1 MHERIYVCHTYYHV
15 YVTCLKELARK
26 DPAAAVDASKATLVL
41 SKMSTG
47 FGTLAERARTC
58 GLFEEVI
65 EFDEKRDDFFPELA
79 PLRKNT
85 GSIITN
91 MFNRIRF
98 CKRYAELEAPYVPVD
113 FRQYKDIYVFC
124 DSDPV
129 GYYLNA
135 NRIPYHAVEDG
146 LNCLKH
152 FHAAK
157 FDNRGAFGVKAWMAR
172 MGWIFIQNGYAK
184 YCIDME
190 VNDVSVIP
198 DEGTGAKPRYVEVPR
213 RGLVDALTE
222 DGKRLLC
229 DLFIENMD
237 ELRTALSQGADKPR
251 ILVLTEKIFDETE
264 RSERFAEIVNRY
276 RTWNGKE
283 TVVMVKPHPRDE
295 TDYRKVFAGNGDTVV
310 LASNFPVEMLNYIEG
325 LAFDAVVAVFTQTDA
340 IRFAQERISLRDE
353 FTWAAPEN
361 VQAGT

>member
-1 MHERIYVCHTYYHV
+1 MSRIYVCHTFYHV
-15 YVTCLKELARK
+15 YVTCLKELAQKK
-26 DPAAAVDASKATLVL
+26 DGSATLVL
-41 SKMSTG
+41 SKMSTD
-47 FGTLAERARTC
+47 FGTLAERARIC

-65 EFDEKRDDFFPELA
+65 GFDEKRDDFFPELA
-79 PLRKNT
+79 PLRKDT
-85 GSIITN
+85 GNIVTN

-98 CKRYAELEAPYVPVD
+98 CKRFPELEAPYVPVD
-113 FRQYKDIYVFC
+113 FRKYKDIYVFC

-129 GYYLNA
+129 GYFLNA
-135 NRIPYHAVEDG
+135 NKIPYHAVEDG

-157 FDNRGAFGVKAWMAR
+157 FDNRGAFPVKAWMAK

-184 YCIDME
+184 YCLDME
-190 VNDVSVIP
+190 VNDVSVI
-198 DEGTGAKPRYVEVPR
+198 DGEGSGAKPRYVEVPR
-213 RGLVDALTE
+213 SLLVDALTE
-222 DGKRLLC
+222 EDKRLLC

-237 ELRTALSQGADKPR
+237 ELRNALSRVEDKPR
-251 ILVLTEKIFDETE
+251 ILVLTEKVFDEAE
-264 RSERFAEIVNRY
+264 RGERFAEIADRY

-283 TVVMVKPHPRDE
+283 TVVMVKPHPRDG
-295 TDYRKVFAGNGDTVV
+295 TDYRAVFGGNGDTVV

-325 LAFDAVVAVFTQTDA
+325 LSFDAVVAVFTQTDA
-340 IRFAQERISLRDE
+340 IRFAKERVSLRDE